1 MGEEEKDGGESIP
14 TSPGGISPSASPVT
28 PLPQSKESAKVVSF
42 FDNLV
47 RSKKREEI
55 SDQDRQQAFETF
67 DSDQDGLLSVPEF
80 VQMCRSLFRSAEGE
94 FYLLDAKEV
103 TGIFAL
109 FDENK
114 DGYVDTEEYGFCWN
128 KWIVPVCYPRSAF
141 LVIDVQND
149 FITGTLAIINCPAKH
164 KGEDVVPV
172 VNKLLATVPW
182 NHVVYSLDWHPAD
195 HVSFI
200 DNVHMRDLHP
210 SCKVTAKDAVVYDTV
225 VFAGPPPME
234 QKLWP
239 RHCVQK
245 SWGSEIHEGVN
256 IVEGATFI
264 HKGTNPEIDSYSA
277 FWDNNKLSETD
288 LNQKLLERGITDV
301 YCSGIAYDVCVGAT
315 AKHAVEHMYRT
326 VLVDDAC
333 RGILDEDIKGT
344 QKYIRDRNGLVV
356 HSSKVLDMVLGFD
369 RNPVLGY
376 AAASKLRSLKSRS
389 SAAVK

>member
-1 MGEEEKDGGESIP
+1 MEENGGESIH
-14 TSPGGISPSASPVT
+14 TSPGAISPVT
-28 PLPQSKESAKVVSF
+28 PLPQSKESAKLDSF

-80 VQMCRSLFRSAEGE
+80 VEMCRSLFRSAEGE
-94 FYLLDAKEV
+94 SYLRDAKEV

-114 DGYVDTEEYGFCWN
+114 DGYVDTEEYDFCWN
-128 KWIVPVCYPRSAF
+128 KWIVPICYPRSAF

-149 FITGTLAIINCPAKH
+149 FISGPLAIVNCPAKH

-172 VNKLLATVPW
+172 INKLLATVPW
-182 NHVVYSLDWHPAD
+182 NHVVYTLDWHPAD

-210 SCKVTAKDAVVYDTV
+210 SCKVTAKDVAVYDTV
-225 VFAGPPPME
+225 VFAGPPPTE

-239 RHCVQK
+239 RHCVQN

-264 HKGTNPEIDSYSA
+264 HKGNNPEVDSYSA

-301 YCSGIAYDVCVGAT
+301 YCSGITYDICVAAT
-315 AKHAVEHMYRT
+315 AEDAVEMYRT
-326 VLVDDAC
+326 VVVDDAG
-333 RGILDEDIKGT
+333 RGIVEEDIKKT

-369 RNPVLGY
+369 RNIVLGH
-376 AAASKLRSLKSRS
+376 AAAAKLRSLKSRS
-389 SAAVK
+389 SATVK